1 MPKHRRTQSNVG
13 KNANTSRVSNDLN
26 TSTANPP
33 LNTKDV
39 PAVHRL
45 TVHDL
50 RASWTAENRDT
61 CLAIIDGIQKAYLLR
76 KVLSN
81 DAMKMFQ
88 FVDLDAQQDA
98 IKNRAA
104 FAERF
109 DMRRESKK

>member
-1 MPKHRRTQSNVG
+1 MSRNAADLNSSNVNQG
-13 KNANTSRVSNDLN
+13 KDT
-26 TSTANPP
+26 
-33 LNTKDV
+33 

-50 RASWTAENRDT
+50 RASWTSENRDT

-88 FVDLDAQQDA
+88 VSSFYVGKLG
-98 IKNRAA
+98 NET
-104 FAERF
+104 FF
-109 DMRRESKK
+109 TYNL

>member
-1 MPKHRRTQSNVG
+1 VIPKHKRTQSNA
-13 KNANTSRVSNDLN
+13 KNPDLNSSNANQ
-26 TSTANPP
+26 
-33 LNTKDV
+33 TKDV

-61 CLAIIDGIQKAYLLR
+61 CLAIVDGIQKAYLLR

-88 FVDLDAQQDA
+88 VCCNFLNTL
-98 IKNRAA
+98 I
-104 FAERF
+104 
-109 DMRRESKK
+109 